1 MWCRSGRTLCWV
13 SVPRRKAT
21 PGCGNL
27 RELIVNVSGEC
38 QSTEM
43 NSQTDSN
50 NFAVQIRD
58 NSDSPDLDSK
68 LWRYIS
74 FEAALRT
81 LLFNKLRF
89 TRVALFEDEWEMRRG
104 QKSQENIEEVNKA
117 ISNHAQV
124 PHMPWPFRFFEDYF
138 RNTNFVSSWT
148 RVSPE
153 HMTMWLAYTKSYSSV
168 AIESSLRKLS
178 DFDTRGLDFATV
190 GQVEYSDIDEKE
202 NISRDDR
209 ELLFL
214 KRKCFSF
221 EEETR
226 VSIQLSDHTD
236 DSGKLLD
243 TFEIDIPQG
252 TINRVIAHPKMD
264 SQTFELLR
272 YLVFQI
278 DQDVEVAMPKI
289 SQKPSD

>member
-1 MWCRSGRTLCWV
+1 
-13 SVPRRKAT
+13 
-21 PGCGNL
+21 
-27 RELIVNVSGEC
+27 
-38 QSTEM
+38 M
-43 NSQTDSN
+43 NSQTNAKRFS
-50 NFAVQIRD
+50 VQIRGD
-58 NSDSPDLDSK
+58 ANPPALDSQ

-104 QKSQENIEEVNKA
+104 QTSQNDIEEVNRA
-117 ISNHAQV
+117 ISNDAKV
-124 PHMPWPFRFFEDYF
+124 PHMPWPFRAFEDHF

-168 AIESSLRKLS
+168 AIESSIRKLS
-178 DFDTRGLDFATV
+178 DFDTSGLDFATV
-190 GQVEYSDIDEKE
+190 GHVEYCDVDERE
-202 NISRDDR
+202 NFSRDDR

-214 KRKCFSF
+214 KRKCFEY

-226 VSIQLSDHTD
+226 VSIQSSNYTD

-252 TINRVIAHPKMD
+252 TINRVIAHPKME

-272 YLVFQI
+272 ALVFQI
-278 DQDVEVAMPKI
+278 DEDVEVAMPKI
-289 SQKPSD
+289 SQKPSA